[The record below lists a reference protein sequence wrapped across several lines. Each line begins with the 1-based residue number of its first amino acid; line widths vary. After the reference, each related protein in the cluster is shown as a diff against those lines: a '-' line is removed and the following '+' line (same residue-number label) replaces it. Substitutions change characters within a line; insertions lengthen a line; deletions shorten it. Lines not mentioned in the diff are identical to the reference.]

1 MFWRRATFRNLGCTH
16 PLWAPDVPDISTTQ
30 NKSLI
35 PFPSFHSSG
44 YIYSQNC
51 PALTVSYIWLTKRA
65 RAAVR
70 FVNECSRFHEYRN
83 KPGCLS
89 LNHLGLMIGRSFNQA
104 VCLSVGYWE
113 LCRPFCG
120 LCNLWAASRQSLC
133 QGRAVLRS
141 ALFVLLPK

>member
-1 MFWRRATFRNLGCTH
+1 MFWCRATARNLGCTQ
-16 PLWAPDVPDISTTQ
+16 PLWAPDVPDIYTTQ

-35 PFPSFHSSG
+35 PFHSFHSSG

-51 PALTVSYIWLTKRA
+51 PALTVSYIFLTKRA
-65 RAAVR
+65 GASVQIEK
-70 FVNECSRFHEYRN
+70 NCSQFNEYRN
-83 KPGCLS
+83 KPGCLY
-89 LNHLGLMIGRSFNQA
+89 LNHMGLMIGRSFNQS
-104 VCLSVGYWE
+104 VRLSVGCWA

-120 LCNLWAASRQSLC
+120 LCNLWAASPQSLC